1 MVSIAFKSL
10 KRIINRILLVGGSV
24 VWLSSLLL
32 LAQTVEN
39 TGDFERLHNWIL
51 LLNAVGVVLLLVLN
65 SGNIYRLVRDYQKH
79 VLGSRLKARLVS
91 MFVLLAV
98 VPLLLVYYFS
108 VQFLNRG
115 IDSWFQLEVDD
126 PEIDAVARSNQQFPP
141 LSLTIHME
149 IVAAPKQDRI

>member
-1 MVSIAFKSL
+1 MAFKSL

-51 LLNAVGVVLLLVLN
+51 LLNAVGVVLLLVLI

-79 VLGSRLKARLVS
+79 ALGSRLKARLVS

-115 IDSWFQLEVDD
+115 IDSWFQLEV
-126 PEIDAVARSNQQFPP
+126 EGGFRSALD
-141 LSLTIHME
+141 LSRVSLE
-149 IVAAPKQDRI
+149 L